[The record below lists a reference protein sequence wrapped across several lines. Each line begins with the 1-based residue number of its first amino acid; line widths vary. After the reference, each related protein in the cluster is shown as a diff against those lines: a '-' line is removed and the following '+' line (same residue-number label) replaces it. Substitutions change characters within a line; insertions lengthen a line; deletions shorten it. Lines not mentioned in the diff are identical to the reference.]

1 MRTKISLTGLLALM
15 TLPSLA
21 AAELQ
26 LSDAWV
32 RALPP
37 VQKVTAG
44 YLTISNPGSTAVVI
58 TGGSSELAERVE
70 LHTSREVDGMMRMEP
85 LPALTVGPGERVA
98 LAPGGHHLMLLG
110 LERMP
115 QPGETVKLCLT
126 VSGGEP
132 ACTTADVR
140 QGPPDGGHHHHQHH

>member
-1 MRTKISLTGLLALM
+1 MRTTTRVIGLLALAA
-15 TLPSLA
+15 LPTQ

-26 LSDAWV
+26 LTEAWV

-44 YLTISNPGSTAVVI
+44 YLTISNTGTNAAEI
-58 TGGSSELAERVE
+58 TGGSAELAQRVE
-70 LHTSREVDGMMRMEP
+70 IHTTREVDGMMRMEP
-85 LPALTVGPGERVA
+85 LPSLTVGPGERVS

-126 VSGGEP
+126 VSGAEP
-132 ACTTADVR
+132 VCTMADVR
-140 QGPPDGGHHHHQHH
+140 QGAPEEGHHHH